1 MMDIDFSKLYAK
13 EYLLLLRKQTK
24 VKVSSSKPVEVTQQ
38 LKVAEFAEA
47 VNELRGD
54 NLVRRVENVF
64 GKPWGKLS
72 SKQRD
77 KYAAAIRFAAGQK
90 VSEVA
95 RHIGLSSSVL
105 YKIRNTWQSHGFTGV
120 KSL

>member
-1 MMDIDFSKLYAK
+1 MKDIDFSKLYAK
-13 EYLLLLRKQTK
+13 EYVRLLRAQT
-24 VKVSSSKPVEVTQQ
+24 KVSSSKPVEVTQQ
-38 LKVAEFAEA
+38 LKIAEFAEA

-64 GKPWGKLS
+64 GKKWEQLND
-72 SKQRD
+72 KQRD

-90 VSEVA
+90 VGEVA
-95 RHIGLSSSVL
+95 RHIGLSNSVL

>member
-1 MMDIDFSKLYAK
+1 MKDIDFSKLYAK
-13 EYLLLLRKQTK
+13 EYIRLLRAQT
-24 VKVSSSKPVEVTQQ
+24 KVSSSKPVEVTQQ
-38 LKVAEFAEA
+38 LKIAEFAEA

-54 NLVRRVENVF
+54 NLVRRVENAF
-64 GKPWGKLS
+64 GKKWEQLS
-72 SKQRD
+72 DKQRD
-77 KYAAAIRFAAGQK
+77 KYAAAVRFAAGQT
-90 VSEVA
+90 VNEVA

>member
-1 MMDIDFSKLYAK
+1 MKDIDFSKLYAK
-13 EYLLLLRKQTK
+13 EYIRLLRAQT
-24 VKVSSSKPVEVTQQ
+24 KVSSSKPVEVTQQ
-38 LKVAEFAEA
+38 LKIAEFAEA

-54 NLVRRVENVF
+54 NLIRRVENVF
-64 GKPWGKLS
+64 GKPWEQLS

-90 VSEVA
+90 VGEVA
-95 RHIGLSSSVL
+95 RHIGLSNSAL

>member
-1 MMDIDFSKLYAK
+1 MKDIDFSKLYAK
-13 EYLLLLRKQTK
+13 EYIRLLRAQT
-24 VKVSSSKPVEVTQQ
+24 KVSSSKPVEVTQQ
-38 LKVAEFAEA
+38 LKIAEFAEA

-54 NLVRRVENVF
+54 NLIRRVENVF
-64 GKPWGKLS
+64 GKPWEQLS

-90 VSEVA
+90 VGEVA
-95 RHIGLSSSVL
+95 RHIGLSTSVL
-105 YKIRNTWQSHGFTGV
+105 YKIKNTWQSHGFTGV